1 MGTNIREVTNGRLY
15 CLDEN
20 GNPIEIHIDFANTPD
35 ISVTHEYNGGMSLRI
50 DGRVSNLAF
59 SVGEAEQEEMEESSE
74 TLDDF
79 LNQFER
85 K

>member
-1 MGTNIREVTNGRLY
+1 METNIREVVNGRLY

-20 GNPIEIHIDFANTPD
+20 GNPIEIHIDFANAPD
-35 ISVTHEYNGGMSLRI
+35 ISVTHEYNGDMSLSI

-59 SVGEAEQEEMEESSE
+59 CVGEPEQEEMEESSE
-74 TLDDF
+74 ALDDF